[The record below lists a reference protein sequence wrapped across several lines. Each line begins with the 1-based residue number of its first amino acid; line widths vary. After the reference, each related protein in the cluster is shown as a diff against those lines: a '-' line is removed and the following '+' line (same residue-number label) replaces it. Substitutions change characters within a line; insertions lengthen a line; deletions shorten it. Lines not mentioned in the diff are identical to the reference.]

1 FFEMDQENDK
11 THHQSAT
18 HTLKAIS
25 SLKSLHISKTFAT
38 DIVQSKIAESV
49 TTISDKENTYKDC
62 STNIINKNECKETA
76 KKFTELMPP
85 PKLPVACKSVDSI
98 QQVSNS
104 ENNVKVRDNK
114 SEMVQKDSD
123 TEMSDSSKE
132 SESKKK
138 WVLTDFDIGR
148 PLGKGKFGNVYLA
161 REKRSKFIIAMKV
174 LYRSQIEDAQILHQV
189 RREIEIQTHLRHP
202 NILRMY
208 GYFYDPKRIYLILE
222 YAPKGELYK
231 ELHNQPNKRF
241 DEVRTATYI
250 AQLADALKY
259 CHSKSVIH
267 RDIKPENLLLGINGE
282 LKIADFGWSVHAPSS
297 RRDTLCGTLDY
308 LPPEMVSGKT
318 HNHTVDF
325 WSVGVLCYEC
335 LVGKPPF
342 YATTNDETYVN
353 IKRLRYNFPNFVSED
368 AKDLISKLIVI
379 EPEKRLDM
387 DGVLA
392 HTWIVNNRKVDTAQ
406 DFLNHK

>member
-1 FFEMDQENDK
+1 MDKENK
-11 THHQSAT
+11 AYHQSAT
-18 HTLKAIS
+18 Q
-25 SLKSLHISKTFAT
+25 SLKVSSFKHLSISEAT
-38 DIVQSKIAESV
+38 
-49 TTISDKENTYKDC
+49 TTNVE
-62 STNIINKNECKETA
+62 STNNEEEICEIKSTKNTNRDESA
-76 KKFTELMPP
+76 KKSVELMPP
-85 PKLPVACKSVDSI
+85 PKLPLVSKPANSVQA
-98 QQVSNS
+98 QQTSTSGNS
-104 ENNVKVRDNK
+104 KEMKDNK
-114 SEMVQKDSD
+114 NEKVQRSPSSD
-123 TEMSDSSKE
+123 TANENTE
-132 SESKKK
+132 SQSQKK

-174 LYRSQIEDAQILHQV
+174 LYRSQIENANISHQV

-208 GYFYDPKRIYLILE
+208 GYFYDDKRIYLILE

-231 ELHNQPNKRF
+231 ELSNQPDKRF
-241 DEVRTATYI
+241 NEQRTATYI

-267 RDIKPENLLLGINGE
+267 RDIKPENLLLGVNGE

-325 WSVGVLCYEC
+325 WSVGILCYEC

-342 YATTNDETYVN
+342 YAATNDETYVN
-353 IKRLRYNFPNFVSED
+353 IKKSRYTFPSFVSEG
-368 AKDLISKLIVI
+368 ARDLISKLII
-379 EPEKRLDM
+379 IDPEKRLDM

-392 HTWIVNNRKVDTAQ
+392 HPWIVK
-406 DFLNHK
+406 NHKTDKA

>member
-1 FFEMDQENDK
+1 MDQENDK
-11 THHQSAT
+11 THHESTT

-38 DIVQSKIAESV
+38 DIVQSKIVES
-49 TTISDKENTYKDC
+49 TISDKENNYKGC
-62 STNIINKNECKETA
+62 STNIVNKNECKEIT

-98 QQVSNS
+98 QQLSNS

-123 TEMSDSSKE
+123 TETSNSNKE

-138 WVLTDFDIGR
+138 WILTDFDIGR

-353 IKRLRYNFPNFVSED
+353 IRRLRYNFPNFISED

-392 HTWIVNNRKVDTAQ
+392 HTWTVNNRKVDTAQ

>member
-1 FFEMDQENDK
+1 MDQENDK
-11 THHQSAT
+11 THYPSST
-18 HTLKAIS
+18 HTLKAIN
-25 SLKSLHISKTFAT
+25 SLKHLHISKTIAT
-38 DIVQSKIAESV
+38 DIIQLRIEES
-49 TTISDKENTYKDC
+49 TINDEENTMKFANKVC
-62 STNIINKNECKETA
+62 SATNKNENECKEIA
-76 KKFTELMPP
+76 KNSIELMPP
-85 PKLPVACKSVDSI
+85 PKLPVACKSIDST
-98 QQVSNS
+98 QQMSNS
-104 ENNVKVRDNK
+104 ENSEKVRDNK
-114 SEMVQKDSD
+114 SDETVQKGSD
-123 TEMSDSSKE
+123 TETSSSSKE
-132 SESKKK
+132 GESKKK

-161 REKRSKFIIAMKV
+161 RERRSKFIIAMKV

-241 DEVRTATYI
+241 DEVRTATYV

-325 WSVGVLCYEC
+325 WGVGVLCYEC

-353 IKRLRYNFPNFVSED
+353 IRRLRYNFPNFVSED

-379 EPEKRLDM
+379 DPEKRLDM

-392 HTWIVNNRKVDTAQ
+392 HPWIENNRKVNTA
-406 DFLNHK
+406 

>member
-1 FFEMDQENDK
+1 MLGTNKENHETYI
-11 THHQSAT
+11 THVLREPKHM
-18 HTLKAIS
+18 HLRKMTLTEVS
-25 SLKSLHISKTFAT
+25 SLKNT
-38 DIVQSKIAESV
+38 ES
-49 TTISDKENTYKDC
+49 INDANEEKDTYKVC
-62 STNIINKNECKETA
+62 STNTTNKNACKETA
-76 KKFTELMPP
+76 KKSMELMPP
-85 PKLPVACKSVDSI
+85 PKLPVACKSADSI
-98 QQVSNS
+98 QDQQKPDNESNQGVIS
-104 ENNVKVRDNK
+104 DNK
-114 SEMVQKDSD
+114 SKTVQKVSS
-123 TEMSDSSKE
+123 TNTSSTSKE
-132 SESKKK
+132 NESKKK

-174 LYRSQIEDAQILHQV
+174 LYRSQIEDAKISHQV

-208 GYFYDPKRIYLILE
+208 GYFYDDKRIYLILE

-231 ELHNQPNKRF
+231 ELNNQPDKRF
-241 DEVRTATYI
+241 DETRTATYI

-267 RDIKPENLLLGINGE
+267 RDVKPENLLLGMNGE

-308 LPPEMVSGKT
+308 LPPEMVSGKP

-342 YATTNDETYVN
+342 YATTNDETYLN
-353 IKRLRYNFPNFVSED
+353 IKRLRYKFPTFVSED

-392 HTWIVNNRKVDTAQ
+392 HPWIVKNRKINKAQ
-406 DFLNHK
+406 DL

>member
-1 FFEMDQENDK
+1 
-11 THHQSAT
+11 
-18 HTLKAIS
+18 
-25 SLKSLHISKTFAT
+25 
-38 DIVQSKIAESV
+38 
-49 TTISDKENTYKDC
+49 
-62 STNIINKNECKETA
+62 
-76 KKFTELMPP
+76 MPP

-98 QQVSNS
+98 QQMSNS

-123 TEMSDSSKE
+123 TETSSSNKE

-241 DEVRTATYI
+241 DEVRTATYV

-353 IKRLRYNFPNFVSED
+353 IRRLRYNFPNFVSED

-392 HTWIVNNRKVDTAQ
+392 HIWIVNNRKVDTAQ